1 MALPSGL
8 VTFVFTDI
16 EGSTRLAHVLGA
28 GYRAVLHQHR
38 TLLRGVLRLHHGV
51 EVSSCGDSSLTAFPD
66 ARAALQACRAAQR
79 TLEAEKWPGP
89 QARPRIRIGI
99 HSGNAKPSGGEYASP
114 EVHRAARIVA
124 AAHGGQVLCSA
135 GTARAAAPLPDPLA
149 LWDLGL
155 YRLRGFDDRERLFQL
170 VAPGWERWFPRP
182 RTAPAP
188 PHNLP
193 VAATS
198 FVGRRAEQAGLAE
211 LLARHRLVTLTGP
224 GGVGKT
230 RLAVQVAA
238 GLAGGYRDGVWFVD
252 LTSGGPAGLPL
263 GLATAAPGGPAG
275 RDRWRRPPAG
285 SGAGPGRVGTR
296 AAGDGPAGEAL
307 AGRVLLVLDGCH
319 AHPELVPPAVSR
331 LLAADPSV
339 RVLATGRRPL
349 GVPAEVGWRL
359 PPLSLRPAPDGGPG
373 EAAVLLADR
382 VAAARGGNPVPA
394 AELPDLTR
402 IAARLHGLPLA
413 IEQAAGQLRAL
424 AAAQLAARLD
434 ASSAA
439 RAGIFTRSV
448 GRERGDGS
456 HQCPAPSRAIWEGE
470 PTCTRA
476 TTS

>member
-1 MALPSGL
+1 MVLPSGL

-16 EGSTRLAHVLGA
+16 EGSTRLAQVLGA

-38 TLLRGVLRLHHGV
+38 TLLREVLRLHHGV
-51 EVSSCGDSSLTAFPD
+51 EVSSCGDSSFIAFPD
-66 ARAALQACRAAQR
+66 PRAALQACRSAQR
-79 TLEAEKWPGP
+79 TLEAGKWPGP

-99 HSGNAKPSGGEYASP
+99 HSGYAKPRDGEYASP
-114 EVHRAARIVA
+114 EVHRAARIAA

-135 GTARAAAPLPDPLA
+135 GTARAATPLPDPLA

-170 VAPGWERWFPRP
+170 VAPGWERRFPHP
-182 RTAPAP
+182 RTDPAQ

-198 FVGRRAEQAGLAE
+198 FVGRRAEQARLAE
-211 LLARHRLVTLTGP
+211 LLAGHRLVTLIGA

-252 LTSGGPAGLPL
+252 LASGGPDGAPFTLATL
-263 GLATAAPGGPAG
+263 GLGGRPGAALRWPARPGTGADWQPAG
-275 RDRWRRPPAG
+275 G
-285 SGAGPGRVGTR
+285 
-296 AAGDGPAGEAL
+296 AAGRL
-307 AGRVLLVLDGCH
+307 LLVLDGCR
-319 AHPELVPPAVSR
+319 ARPGLVPPAVSR
-331 LLAADPSV
+331 LLAVDPGV
-339 RVLATGRRPL
+339 RVLVTGRRPL
-349 GVPAEVGWRL
+349 GVPGEVAWRL

-373 EAAVLLADR
+373 DAAVLLADR
-382 VAAARGGNPVPA
+382 VAAARGGSPVPA
-394 AELPDLTR
+394 TELPDLAR

-424 AAAQLAARLD
+424 AAGQLAARLD
-434 ASSAA
+434 ATSAA
-439 RAGIFTRSV
+439 RAGILLTRNV
-448 GRERGDGS
+448 GRDRVDGS
-456 HQCPAPSRAIWEGE
+456 YQCPAPSRAIREGE

-476 TTS
+476 PTT